1 MLWPGNRS
9 FVFTIFDDTD
19 RATLDNVSEVYRFLA
34 DLGLHTTKS
43 VWPIRGTEQG
53 NCSGQTCEDKGYL
66 DWLLRLR
73 EQGFEIGY
81 HMATWHTSSRS
92 RTALALTRFE
102 KLFGQPPV
110 SMANH
115 SDCRENIYWGAAR
128 VSGAVR
134 FVYNLGTRFRYADRF
149 RGHVEGDL
157 LFWGDICKSKIRYCR
172 NFVFGNINT
181 LTDCPSM
188 PFHDPD
194 RPYVNY
200 WFASSDGHDIRA
212 FNHCLSEANQD
223 RLEAEGGI
231 CIMYTHFAC
240 GFLDNGRLQPEF
252 RRLMERLARK
262 NGWFVPV
269 STALDYLRG
278 RNGGHNITAAER
290 SRLEQRWLLY
300 KLTSGHS

>member
-1 MLWPGNRS
+1 
-9 FVFTIFDDTD
+9 
-19 RATLDNVSEVYRFLA
+19 
-34 DLGLHTTKS
+34 LHTTKS
-43 VWPIRGTEQG
+43 VWPIRETEQG

-66 DWLLRLR
+66 DWLLKLR

-81 HMATWHTSSRS
+81 HMATSNTSSRS
-92 RTALALTRFE
+92 QTELALARFE

-110 SMANH
+110 SMSNH
-115 SDCRENIYWGAAR
+115 ADCLENIYWGAAR

-149 RGHVEGDL
+149 RGHVEGDP

-181 LTDCPSM
+181 LAYCPFM
-188 PFHDPD
+188 PYHDPD

-200 WFASSDGHDIRA
+200 WFASSEGHDILA
-212 FNHCLSEANQD
+212 FNRCLSEANQD
-223 RLEAEGGI
+223 RLEAEGGF

-240 GFLDNGRLQPEF
+240 GFLDNGRLQPKF
-252 RRLMERLARK
+252 RRLMERLVKK

-269 STALDYLRG
+269 STALDCLRDT
-278 RNGGHNITAAER
+278 NGGHTITAAER
-290 SRLEQRWLLY
+290 SRLERRWLLY
-300 KLTSGHS
+300 KLNSGHS